1 MWEGFKKS
9 RGDKASLMK
18 NKQKAVQ
25 KGMLIA
31 ELSKAVCNLILLY
44 ILRWC
49 KRRENWKNKK
59 WGKRM
64 HEKEKNQ
71 EWWQSAGY

>member
-49 KRRENWKNKK
+49 KRWRELEKQEMGQKN
-59 WGKRM
+59 
-64 HEKEKNQ
+64 
-71 EWWQSAGY
+71 A